1 MRPSAF
7 SAELHN
13 REIPMIRIGS
23 LEAPNIHFE
32 SVAVFGEDFVKRVVS
47 RRQCVEDHIPA
58 FMGCHCDFELKYE

>member
-1 MRPSAF
+1 
-7 SAELHN
+7 
-13 REIPMIRIGS
+13 MIRIGS